1 MISASKLGIGK
12 AQVANMGRKLT
23 AFLLALPSLL
33 WWALFLVA
41 PVSLVL
47 IYAFFSRGTYGGVV
61 PDFTLG
67 NLFRAFDGLY
77 LKVFIDS
84 VRIATETTIISL
96 LIGYPTAYAIVR
108 LPRQWQMP
116 MLFLVVLPFWSNY
129 LLRTYAWILLLNRAG
144 VINSLL
150 MSTGLSKTPI
160 DMLYTEGAVIIG
172 LVYNFLPFVVLSA
185 YAAIQRL
192 NFELLEASE
201 DLGAPAWRTFLFVTL
216 PLTMPGIVVGGVF
229 VFVLSIGNF
238 VTAELLGGRKVTMIG
253 NLVQNQFAVARDWPF
268 GSALALILMTIM
280 IGLLAAQS
288 WIQLRRRK
296 IEEPQYA

>member
-150 MSTGLSKTPI
+150 MSTGLSETPI

>member
-1 MISASKLGIGK
+1 
-12 AQVANMGRKLT
+12 MGRKLT

-150 MSTGLSKTPI
+150 MSTGLSETPI